1 MILKRKLTKLET
13 DRSIKEHN
21 VVFSGRMTEQSGK
34 WWQGLA
40 KELEVDIE
48 SLDD

>member
-1 MILKRKLTKLET
+1 M
-13 DRSIKEHN
+13 
-21 VVFSGRMTEQSGK
+21 VFLGRMTEQGGK

-48 SLDD
+48 SLDE